1 MMDFSN
7 NSVYIY
13 TYTNVRLS
21 QTNLNDPPK
30 GIPTNTDTSFGEL
43 VTWYGDGSWQ
53 L

>member
-1 MMDFSN
+1 MDYDDGFLEQLSI
-7 NSVYIY
+7 YIY

-43 VTWYGDGSWQ
+43 VT
-53 L
+53 